1 MDVFS
6 YCAPVVA
13 KEKIPHFASG
23 FPILKEQPRDEVEQL
38 KYIVLQNAFFFPSY
52 NIWRTSDQLY
62 PMGKNFKEFGMQS
75 TRSLIIVTPRN
86 TSIFGTA
93 LVCQKVREI
102 QIFRNF

>member
-86 TSIFGTA
+86 TSIF
-93 LVCQKVREI
+93 K
-102 QIFRNF
+102 N